1 MYLDWRPTTMT
12 TVQRRWESQPSWAYI
27 SMVAHAKSV
36 SRQNVKPNKQ
46 TKIQATIIH
55 SAFIHASLWWLKDVA
70 ENTHKHNHYASLES
84 TAFFRSPTRPTKCI
98 AKRTSSREPH
108 SQHTHTHKLAYTHR
122 RKGKKLMAYCE
133 QMKITSQTLNI
144 HVNMFT
150 LNIESTPPNGKKQGN
165 EWKSVMYFLRFT
177 FRNFVFLSPLTMRR
191 MRRLH
196 SPPRDIFSNNFLF
209 VWILKWW
216 TFRERKKTQYTL
228 AAECTSALKTVNI
241 PTWLAH
247 TERASEWVERAEPNP
262 SNGEKFE

>member
-1 MYLDWRPTTMT
+1 MYRTFYYVFGLAANDDDDGAEKVREPAKLSVYFDGSTRKVGESSKCKTQQTNQNPSDDYTFCLYPCKFMT
-12 TVQRRWESQPSWAYI
+12 KRR
-27 SMVAHAKSV
+27 
-36 SRQNVKPNKQ
+36 SRKHK
-46 TKIQATIIH
+46 
-55 SAFIHASLWWLKDVA
+55 
-70 ENTHKHNHYASLES
+70 HKHNHYGSLES

-108 SQHTHTHKLAYTHR
+108 SQHTHTHSHSCTHR
-122 RKGKKLMAYCE
+122 RKEKKLMAYCE

-196 SPPRDIFSNNFLF
+196 SPPRDIFSNIFLF

-216 TFRERKKTQYTL
+216 TFRERKKLNTRL
-228 AAECTSALKTVNI
+228 PPSARARSKRWTFQRGL
-241 PTWLAH
+241 H
-247 TERASEWVERAEPNP
+247 TP
-262 SNGEKFE
+262 S

>member
-12 TVQRRWESQPSWAYI
+12 TVQRRWESQPSCAYI

-55 SAFIHASLWWLKDVA
+55 FAFIHASLWLKDVA
-70 ENTHKHNHYASLES
+70 ENTNTNTITMVLLSQP
-84 TAFFRSPTRPTKCI
+84 RSFVRLHDQQNALQNAQVQENLT
-98 AKRTSSREPH
+98 H
-108 SQHTHTHKLAYTHR
+108 STHTHSHSCTHR
-122 RKGKKLMAYCE
+122 RKEKKLMAYCE

-196 SPPRDIFSNNFLF
+196 SPPRDIFSNIFLF

-216 TFRERKKTQYTL
+216 TFRERKKLNTRL
-228 AAECTSALKTVNI
+228 PPSARARSKRWTFQRGL
-241 PTWLAH
+241 H
-247 TERASEWVERAEPNP
+247 TP
-262 SNGEKFE
+262 S